1 MNTKDQI
8 KDVAIRLFNEQGFGK
23 ITIRNIADTLGVD
36 RRNVSYHYKSTD
48 EILEVIAEEMWSKIQ
63 VERQKKRDFPSFE
76 NLNNEALMNYHLQNN
91 YAFIYNDVN
100 VIKHPC
106 LQQKFQD
113 LCQSMIKDNEESI
126 AFAIKQG
133 NMKPEPFPGA
143 YYNLSITLWL
153 IAIYGRQQ
161 QEIRKVRRS
170 STNQIKMIWS
180 LILPHFTDKGVQS
193 FITFFGKEFYES
205 LGEPFNVKLN
215 MQLF

>member
-8 KDVAIRLFNEQGFGK
+8 KDVAIQLFNEQGFGK
-23 ITIRNIADTLGVD
+23 ISIRNIADVLKVD
-36 RRNVSYHYKSTD
+36 RRNVSYHYKTTD
-48 EILEVIAEEMWSKIQ
+48 DILEVIAEEMWSKIQ
-63 VERQKKRDFPSFE
+63 AERQKKRDFPSFE
-76 NLNNEALMNYHLQNN
+76 NLNNEALMNYHLQND

-106 LQQKFQD
+106 LHQKFQD

-133 NMKPEPFPGA
+133 NMKKEPFPGA

-180 LILPHFTDKGVQS
+180 LILPHFTEKGVQS

-205 LGEPFNVKLN
+205 LGAPFNVQVN
-215 MQLF
+215 MQIF